1 MKKNLYRPLEIKSLH
16 DDGTFEGYGSV
27 FHNEDWYGDIVA
39 PGAFKATL
47 GEWRAKGA
55 LPPMCW
61 QHNMDQ
67 VIGVYEE
74 MEEDDRG
81 LYLKGRLLKDDV
93 ALAREAYAL
102 IKAKAISGLSIGYR
116 TRVDE
121 YDHDNDTRT
130 LKELELWE
138 VSLVSMPANDLARVE
153 AVKSIEDITGLER
166 FLRDAGGVSRKEAR
180 ETIHRLKASLR
191 DAGGREAA
199 MARLIENT
207 IQTLRG

>member
-1 MKKNLYRPLEIKSLH
+1 MNKHLVRPLEIKALA

-27 FHNEDWYGDIVA
+27 FHNEDWYGDVVA

-47 GEWRAKGA
+47 GEWRSKGA
-55 LPPMCW
+55 LPPLCW

-74 MEEDDRG
+74 MEEDAHG
-81 LYLKGRLLKDDV
+81 LRLKGRLLKDDV

-102 IKAKAISGLSIGYR
+102 LRAKAISGLSIGYR
-116 TRVDE
+116 VRVDE
-121 YDHDNDTRT
+121 YDRDNDLRT
-130 LKELELWE
+130 LKEVELWE
-138 VSLVSMPANDLARVE
+138 VSLVTMPANDLARVE

-180 ETIHRLKASLR
+180 EIVFRLKHRLR
-191 DAGGREAA
+191 DAGERDAA
-199 MARLIENT
+199 MARLIEEN
-207 IQTLRG
+207 INILRG